1 MAGIADDV
9 IDRLTSLSLKRTDF
23 EWAWRQV
30 QKVAAPDGGNFDGN
44 GASAGGFSG
53 LLPMANATRRSKD
66 IYDSTAVW
74 AVDRLASGI
83 EALIIPQSEY
93 WHNFDLTDFTMVE
106 ATDNEKQ
113 WLENLRNLVFKV
125 RYDSDSGWIP
135 ATQTCLRRLV
145 AFGNAFMMVEDSLD
159 SKALV
164 RYRPLPLPQS
174 YADENHQGVID
185 TFYWVFELTARQ
197 AIQKYGNKV
206 SQRIK
211 NAAESSKNK
220 DETFRFIQAIHPR
233 ADYGHS
239 YEGVKRSPWAS
250 CHVEEESRLVVQESG
265 YYDFP
270 IIDFRW
276 LPEPGCVYGEGP
288 VMKCLADIQSLNV
301 MAKNELTASDQ
312 AVRPP
317 LLVANAGVVNQPSV
331 NPGTTV
337 VGGISPDGKQLVQPM
352 NLGQRLD
359 FHTLVLEAKRNQVKE
374 SLYINLF
381 ALLVQN
387 PQMSATEALIRANEK
402 GELLGPS
409 GSRIQ
414 QSLSNCVERELGI
427 LQRRGLYDRGSAF
440 EVPRT
445 LRNRNIGPQ
454 MSGPLNR
461 LRRTKEAEGTVRVLQ
476 VMSPLA
482 QVEPEVVDNFDG
494 DSMAREL
501 TEIFGAPRKILR
513 TQEAVAERRAQRARA
528 QQQAQN
534 AALAEQMANAGKLG
548 GEALA
553 QLQGL

>member
-1 MAGIADDV
+1 MSTADDV
-9 IDRLTSLSLKRTDF
+9 IDRLSSLSMKRTDF

-44 GASAGGFSG
+44 GASAGGFTG

-74 AVDRLASGI
+74 AVDRLASGL

-93 WHNFDLTDFTMVE
+93 WHGFDITDLTKITASD
-106 ATDNEKQ
+106 AEKQ
-113 WLENLRNLVFKV
+113 WMEDLRNLLFKV
-125 RYDSDSGWIP
+125 RYDSDSGWIS

-145 AFGNAFMMVEDSLD
+145 AFGNAFMMVEDGIDGKSLT
-159 SKALV
+159 
-164 RYRPLPLPQS
+164 RYRPLPLPQCF
-174 YADENHQGVID
+174 ADESHQGVLD

-211 NAAESSKNK
+211 TAAESSKNK

-239 YEGVKRSPWAS
+239 YEGMKRSPWAS
-250 CHVEEESRLVVQESG
+250 CHVEEESRLVVRESG
-265 YYDFP
+265 YSSFP

-288 VMKCLADIQSLNV
+288 VMKCLADIQSVNV
-301 MAKNELTASDQ
+301 MAKNELIASDQ

-317 LLVANAGVVNQPSV
+317 LLVANAGIVNQPTV
-331 NPGTTV
+331 NPGSTI
-337 VGGISPDGKQLVQPM
+337 VGGVSPDGKQLVVPM
-352 NLGQRLD
+352 GLGQRLD

-402 GELLGPS
+402 GELLGPA
-409 GSRIQ
+409 GSRVQ
-414 QSLSNCVERELGI
+414 QSLSNCVEREMDI
-427 LQRRGLYDRGSAF
+427 LQRRGLYDRGSEY
-440 EVPRT
+440 EVPRS

-454 MSGPLNR
+454 MSGPLNK
-461 LRRTKEAEGTVRVLQ
+461 LRRTKEAEGIVRTLQ

-494 DSMAREL
+494 DNMAREL
-501 TEIFGAPRKILR
+501 TEIFNAPRSILR
-513 TQEAVAERRAQRARA
+513 SKEAVAERRAKRAAA
-528 QQQAQN
+528 QAQAQN
-534 AALAEQMANAGKLG
+534 AALSEQMANAGKLG

-553 QLQGL
+553 QFQGM